1 MQLKA
6 GIERKPVYSNTMRYK
21 KPSPS
26 DTSSDY
32 DACYYEVSLDE
43 SLLKDYNPK
52 SLKLEFSSKKNMNV
66 FVYSG
71 TARHDSKESVIE
83 GNLQAQVG

>member
-6 GIERKPVYSNTMRYK
+6 GIERKVVYSNTMKYK
-21 KPSPS
+21 KPAPS

-32 DACYYEVSLDE
+32 DACYYEISLDE
-43 SLLKDYNPK
+43 SILKEYNPK

-71 TARHDSKESVIE
+71 SARTDSKESVIQ
-83 GNLQAQVG
+83 GNLQAQIG

>member
-6 GIERKPVYSNTMRYK
+6 GLERKTVFSNTMK
-21 KPSPS
+21 FKNPAPS
-26 DTSSDY
+26 DTSSHY

-66 FVYSG
+66 YVYSG
-71 TARHDSKESVIE
+71 SARTNAKESVIQ
-83 GNLQAQVG
+83 GN